1 MYKMSVDEKLG
12 QIITL
17 LEQKNV
23 SKSEKIK
30 EDIIAYM
37 MKNYNIKWI
46 RDDIEQ
52 DIYEA
57 LLGGITLIIDKY
69 L

>member
-1 MYKMSVDEKLG
+1 MSVDEKLG